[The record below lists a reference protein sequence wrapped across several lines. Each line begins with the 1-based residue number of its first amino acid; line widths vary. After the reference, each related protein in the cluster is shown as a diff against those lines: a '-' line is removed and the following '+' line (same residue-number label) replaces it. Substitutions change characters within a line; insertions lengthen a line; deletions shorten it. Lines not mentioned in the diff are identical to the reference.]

1 MTLSN
6 DLNPI
11 LVAPRPVNAFSLVRA
26 PVSTSPSPTRSTGL
40 PSDALEEFLA
50 ILKAPKSPR
59 RSFQYDR
66 AIMPS
71 MQRPDDKSD
80 GQMGAEAQDAVPDM
94 QEQDGILSRWLRHS
108 VLCTS

>member
-1 MTLSN
+1 MTVTH

-26 PVSTSPSPTRSTGL
+26 PVSTSPSPTRSAGL

-59 RSFQYDR
+59 RAFHYDR
-66 AIMPS
+66 AILPS
-71 MQRPDDKSD
+71 MQKPEDKSD
-80 GQMGAEAQDAVPDM
+80 GQIGAESLDVVPDM

-108 VLCTS
+108 VLCMS